1 MAFASP
7 EDLTRVARAAATHAW
22 NVSVVSSHPQ
32 VKATRDSGSV
42 GEPWVVLATRGG
54 RGMHV
59 SFYRP
64 GDALDTEGESIG
76 ELSGN
81 AREMGRQLRSILE
94 DLAEGDAA

>member
-1 MAFASP
+1 MS
-7 EDLTRVARAAATHAW
+7 
-22 NVSVVSSHPQ
+22 
-32 VKATRDSGSV
+32 
-42 GEPWVVLATRGG
+42 
-54 RGMHV
+54 V

-64 GDALDTEGESIG
+64 GDALDTEGEPVG

>member
-1 MAFASP
+1 
-7 EDLTRVARAAATHAW
+7 
-22 NVSVVSSHPQ
+22 
-32 VKATRDSGSV
+32 
-42 GEPWVVLATRGG
+42 
-54 RGMHV
+54 MHV